1 MGVKCKIWILRVIG
15 SYKKRW
21 KQKVVN
27 KTKLL
32 HRQKRR
38 GILIGLNKWRK
49 EERKKLGSEMNE
61 TVNER
66 KWKNKEKEMREK
78 GY

>member
-1 MGVKCKIWILRVIG
+1 MK
-15 SYKKRW
+15 
-21 KQKVVN
+21 
-27 KTKLL
+27 
-32 HRQKRR
+32 
-38 GILIGLNKWRK
+38 
-49 EERKKLGSEMNE
+49 ERKKLGSEMNE